1 MQCQKPY
8 KTGVILHPGAI
19 GDCLLTLPLAE
30 AVKRCYALDRLEFI
44 GVSDYIDFYPG
55 RTCIDSVRS
64 MEGLDLHRLFEE
76 PRSFEQADNVR
87 LMTVFARYEQII
99 SFMGMDH
106 PAFEQNLLFTVHST
120 HSAEVT
126 LIPAKPETHSSRHVS
141 DYYLDVFKQEH
152 QIADELKP
160 ELTMVRPLPEDYLT
174 GCDRLV
180 RLSVDPERPVVIIA
194 PGSGS
199 RDKCWHWENFIQLAA
214 DLTSRGVQP
223 VFLLGPAEQERFEA
237 ATVQTM
243 RSWPILEKVT
253 LTQVLQVLT
262 QADVFLGNDSGIGH
276 LAAAMGK
283 KTLILFGPTNPRQ
296 YAPRGEKVVIEQLP
310 PPQFEQFS
318 SHASG
323 RIAESLFRML

>member
-19 GDCLLTLPLAE
+19 GDCLLTLPLVE
-30 AVKRCYALDRLEFI
+30 AVKRCYALDRFDFI

-55 RTCIDSVRS
+55 RTCINSVRS
-64 MEGLDLHRLFEE
+64 MEGLDLHRLFDD
-76 PRSFEQADNVR
+76 PRTFEQADNDR

-99 SFMGMDH
+99 SFMGIDH
-106 PAFEQNLLFTVHST
+106 PAFEQNLLFAVHST

-126 LIPAKPETHSSRHVS
+126 LIPAKPDPQSPRHVA
-141 DYYLDVFKQEH
+141 DYYLDVFQQDH
-152 QIADELKP
+152 QIEDELIRV
-160 ELTMVRPLPEDYLT
+160 LTTVRPLAEDYLA
-174 GCDRLV
+174 GRDLLERLP
-180 RLSVDPERPVVIIA
+180 VDPEKPVVVIA

-199 RDKCWHWENFIQLAA
+199 REKCWHWENFMQLAA
-214 DLTSRGVQP
+214 DLTSRGIQP

-237 ATVQTM
+237 STLQTM
-243 RSWPILEKVT
+243 RSWPVLENVS

-262 QADVFLGNDSGIGH
+262 QADAFLGNDSGIGH

-283 KTLILFGPTNPRQ
+283 NTLILFGPTNPAQ
-296 YAPRGEKVVIEQLP
+296 YAPRGEKVVIEHLP

-318 SHASG
+318 SQASG
-323 RIAESLFRML
+323 RITESLLRML